1 MEKLILIS
9 DTKRSN
15 LLIYLSSSLL
25 LILVVSFIDEGA
37 NCFEWMN
44 NSLDWISFF
53 AYVVAIFLGQILF
66 ERKILKNYTGKG
78 KIIMSILG
86 GITVGLFS
94 LLLVSFSVASI
105 IL

>member
-37 NCFEWMN
+37 NSFEWMN

-66 ERKILKNYTGKG
+66 ERKILKNYTGKV
-78 KIIMSILG
+78 KL
-86 GITVGLFS
+86 
-94 LLLVSFSVASI
+94 
-105 IL
+105 

>member
-25 LILVVSFIDEGA
+25 LILSFIDEGA
-37 NCFEWMN
+37 NSFEWMN

-66 ERKILKNYTGKG
+66 ERKILKNYTGKV
-78 KIIMSILG
+78 KL
-86 GITVGLFS
+86 
-94 LLLVSFSVASI
+94 
-105 IL
+105 